1 MGAAKFEITRGN
13 ARFAVSHSSQRPS
26 RLGIAHQDVLKLH
39 LSAGKMKRKEMSVW
53 ML

>member
-1 MGAAKFEITRGN
+1 MGAAKFEITRN

-39 LSAGKMKRKEMSVW
+39 LNAEKMKRKEMSVW
-53 ML
+53 MP